1 MVWRMNFEERVER
14 DFTQARRR
22 ALLRRMRARV
32 RKDLASNR
40 LLSFDEVK
48 DSLGVFN
55 QAYLGMRIV
64 PVAKIVG
71 SLNRYRDFDRAFL
84 PTRAGLE
91 ARWKRIDRAYHRRE
105 ELPSVSLYKIDERYF
120 VVDGN
125 HRVSVARYQG
135 VEMIDAEVIEI
146 RSRMPIGQILER
158 ECKEL

>member
-1 MVWRMNFEERVER
+1 MFRHMNFEERVDR
-14 DFTQARRR
+14 DFTRALRR
-22 ALLRRMRARV
+22 ALLRRMKARV
-32 RKDLASNR
+32 RKDLTSNR

-48 DSLGVFN
+48 GSLWAFD

-64 PVAKIVG
+64 PVERIVG
-71 SLNRYRDFDRAFL
+71 SLNRYADFDRAFL

-105 ELPSVSLYKIDERYF
+105 ELPPVSLYKIGKAYF

-135 VEMIDAEVIEI
+135 VEMVDAEVIEI
-146 RSRMPIGQILER
+146 RSRMPIGRILER
-158 ECKEL
+158 ECKEV